1 MYVVDRVFLVPASTP
16 HWRHTSP
23 SYN

>member
-1 MYVVDRVFLVPASTP
+1 MFVFDVMLLVPTSTP

-23 SYN
+23 SG